1 MEPQPEIDW
10 RARCRLALAL
20 VNQRKPT
27 ERLVELIRLA
37 LEGATVQDLLE
48 IEQLHR

>member
-1 MEPQPEIDW
+1 MEPEPPIDW

-20 VNQRKPT
+20 ANQRQPT

-37 LEGATVQDLLE
+37 LEGASVQDLLE
-48 IEQLHR
+48 IEQLRR